1 MTETIRVA
9 DALARRLYD
18 AGCRWAFGIPGG
30 EVLTFIDALE
40 RAGIRFVLAKHENAA
55 GFMAEGVYHMTG
67 APGILVA
74 TVGPGVAN
82 ALNVAANA
90 EQDRVPLIVVSG
102 CVDEDE
108 AVTYNHQVFD
118 HQQVFR
124 PVVKASFRIAAGAI
138 EAQADKAVVIALDPR
153 PGPVHL
159 DLPISVAAA
168 EVTPSDL
175 PVRRSPGLVGVPAS
189 GAALD
194 TARVWLA
201 GAEKPIMVVGLDVL
215 SQGGEAQ
222 VRAFAER
229 FGIPTVATYK
239 AKGVVPDDSPLS
251 LGGAGLSPVADRQI
265 LPLLKDADLIV
276 LAGYDPIE
284 MRVGW
289 RNVWNPGTQ
298 RVIEVAAAPNTHY
311 MHHASVSFVGDV
323 GATLGVIGEGVEP
336 KTTRWPDGEPAKARQ
351 ALAGAYGQN
360 EAWGP
365 AAIVTTVRQAVP
377 RDAVITIDSG
387 AHRILTSQVWDSF
400 VPHAV
405 LQSTGLCTMGCA
417 LPLATGAKIAAP
429 ERAVI
434 AFTGDAGLE
443 MILGELVTLRDTRL
457 PVIVVVFVDTSLA
470 LIELKQRAM
479 TYANAGVDFP
489 ETDFAGIAEKLGG
502 RGVVCEDR
510 ATLDAAIREG
520 LTADTFTVCA
530 CRIDRKSYDG
540 RI

>member
-1 MTETIRVA
+1 MSGTVRAA
-9 DALARRLYD
+9 DLLARRLHD

-30 EVLTFIDALE
+30 EVLTFVDALE
-40 RAGIRFVLAKHENAA
+40 KAGIRFVLAKHENAA

-124 PVVKASFRIAAGAI
+124 PVVKASFRVVAGAVD
-138 EAQADKAVVIALDPR
+138 ALADKAVAIALDPR

-168 EVTPSDL
+168 QVPVPAL
-175 PVRRSPGLVGVPAS
+175 PTRRSPGLAGVPAP

-194 TARVWLA
+194 TARDWLA
-201 GAEKPIMVVGLDVL
+201 GAEKPVMVVGLDVL
-215 SQGGEAQ
+215 SQGGETR

-229 FGIPTVATYK
+229 FRIPTVATYK
-239 AKGVVPDDSPLS
+239 AKGIVPDDSPLS

-265 LPLLKDADLIV
+265 LPLLKAADLIV

-289 RNVWNPGTQ
+289 RNVWDAGSQ
-298 RVIEVAAAPNTHY
+298 RVIEIAAAPNTHY
-311 MHHASVSFVGDV
+311 MHQSSVSFVGDV
-323 GATLGVIGEGVEP
+323 GASLAVIGDGVEP
-336 KTTRWPDGEPAKARQ
+336 RATRWPGGEPARARE

-365 AAIVTTVRQAVP
+365 AAIVTTVRRSVP

-387 AHRILTSQVWDSF
+387 AHRILASQVWESL

-443 MILGELVTLRDTRL
+443 MVLGELVTLRDTRL
-457 PVIVVVFVDTSLA
+457 PVIVVVFVDASLA
-470 LIELKQRAM
+470 LIEMKQRSM
-479 TYANAGVDFP
+479 TYGNAGVDFA
-489 ETDFAGIAEKLGG
+489 ETDFAGVAEKLGG

-510 ATLDAAIREG
+510 ATLEAAIREG
-520 LTADTFTVCA
+520 LAADTFTLCA
-530 CRIDRKSYDG
+530 CRIDRKAYDG

>member
-1 MTETIRVA
+1 MSQTVRAA
-9 DALARRLYD
+9 DLLARRLYD

-30 EVLTFIDALE
+30 EVLTFVDALE
-40 RAGIRFVLAKHENAA
+40 KAGIRFVLAKHENAA

-118 HQQVFR
+118 HSQVFR
-124 PVVKASFRIAAGAI
+124 PVVKASFRVTAGAVD
-138 EAQADKAVVIALDPR
+138 AQADKAVAIALDPR

-168 EVTPSDL
+168 EVPVPAL
-175 PVRRSPGLVGVPAS
+175 PTRRSSGLAGVPAT

-194 TARVWLA
+194 TARDWLA
-201 GAEKPIMVVGLDVL
+201 GAERPVMVVGLDVL
-215 SQGGEAQ
+215 SQGGEAA
-222 VRAFAER
+222 VRAFAET

-239 AKGVVPDDSPLS
+239 AKGIVPDDSPLS
-251 LGGAGLSPVADRQI
+251 LGGAGLSPVADRQL
-265 LPLLKDADLIV
+265 LPVLKAADLIV

-289 RNVWNPGTQ
+289 RNVWDAGNQ

-311 MHHASVSFVGDV
+311 MHQSSISFVGDV
-323 GATLGVIGEGVEP
+323 GASLAVIGEGVEP
-336 KTTRWPDGEPAKARQ
+336 KATRWPGGEPAKVRE

-365 AAIVTTVRQAVP
+365 AAIVTTVRQTVP

-387 AHRILTSQVWDSF
+387 AHRILASQVWESF

-429 ERAVI
+429 ERAVV

-443 MILGELVTLRDTRL
+443 MVLGELVTLRDTGL
-457 PVIVVVFVDTSLA
+457 PVIVVVFVDASLA
-470 LIELKQRAM
+470 LIEMKQRSM
-479 TYANAGVDFP
+479 TYANAGVDFA
-489 ETDFAGIAEKLGG
+489 ETDFAGIARTLGG

-510 ATLDAAIREG
+510 ETLAAAIRDG
-520 LTADTFTVCA
+520 LGADTFTLCA

>member
-1 MTETIRVA
+1 MSDTIRVA
-9 DALARRLYD
+9 DALARRLYA

-138 EAQADKAVVIALDPR
+138 EAQADKAVAIALDPR

-168 EVTPSDL
+168 EFTPSDL
-175 PVRRSPGLVGVPAS
+175 PVRRSPGLAGIPAP

-194 TARVWLA
+194 TARDWLA

-215 SQGGEAQ
+215 SQGGEAK

-323 GATLGVIGEGVEP
+323 GATLETIGQDVRP
-336 KTTRWPDGEPAKARQ
+336 QAVRWPGGEPAKARE

-387 AHRILTSQVWDSF
+387 AHRILASQVWESF

-429 ERAVI
+429 DRAVV

-510 ATLDAAIREG
+510 ATLDAAIRAG
-520 LTADTFTVCA
+520 LTADTFTLCA

>member
-1 MTETIRVA
+1 MAATTRVA
-9 DALARRLYD
+9 DVLARRLYD

-138 EAQADKAVVIALDPR
+138 EAQADKAVAIALDPR

-159 DLPISVAAA
+159 DLPISVAVA
-168 EVTPSDL
+168 EITPSAL
-175 PVRRSPGLVGVPAS
+175 PVRRSPGLAGIPAP

-194 TARVWLA
+194 TARAWLA

-222 VRAFAER
+222 VRALAER

-239 AKGVVPDDSPLS
+239 AKGIVPDDSPLS

-323 GATLGVIGEGVEP
+323 GATLQTIGQGVESKP
-336 KTTRWPDGEPAKARQ
+336 VRWPAGEPAKARE

-387 AHRILTSQVWDSF
+387 AHRILASQVWESF

-417 LPLATGAKIAAP
+417 LPLATGAKIASP

-510 ATLDAAIREG
+510 ATLDAAIRDG
-520 LTADTFTVCA
+520 LTANTFTLCA
-530 CRIDRKSYDG
+530 CRIDRKSYDD

>member
-1 MTETIRVA
+1 MAETLRAA
-9 DALARRLYD
+9 DVLARRLHE
-18 AGCRWAFGIPGG
+18 AGCRIAFGIPGG
-30 EVLTFIDALE
+30 EVLTFVDALE
-40 RAGIRFVLAKHENAA
+40 KAGIRFVLAKHENAA
-55 GFMAEGVYHMTG
+55 GFMAEGAFHMTG

-74 TVGPGVAN
+74 TVGPGAAN
-82 ALNVAANA
+82 AVNVAANA
-90 EQDRVPLIVVSG
+90 EQDRVPLIVVTG

-108 AVTYNHQVFD
+108 AVTYTHQVFD

-124 PVVKASFRIAAGAI
+124 PVVKASFRVMAGAI
-138 EAQADKAVVIALDPR
+138 DALADKAVAIALDPR

-168 EVTPSDL
+168 EVPVAVL
-175 PVRRSPGLVGVPAS
+175 PARRSPGLAGVPAP

-194 TARVWLA
+194 TARAWLA

-215 SQGGEAQ
+215 SQGGEAR

-251 LGGAGLSPVADRQI
+251 LGGAGLSPVADKQI
-265 LPLLKDADLIV
+265 LPLLRAADLVV

-284 MRVGW
+284 MRAGW
-289 RNVWNPGTQ
+289 REVWNPGTQ
-298 RVIEVAAAPNTHY
+298 RVIEFAAAANTHY
-311 MHHASVSFVGDV
+311 MHHASLSFVGDV
-323 GATLGVIGEGVEP
+323 GRSLEAIGDGVTPGPV
-336 KTTRWPDGEPAKARQ
+336 RWPGGEPARARE
-351 ALAGAYGQN
+351 ALAGAFGQN
-360 EAWGP
+360 EDWGP
-365 AAIVTTVRQAVP
+365 AAIVTTVRRAVP

-387 AHRILTSQVWDSF
+387 AHRILASQVWESF

-417 LPLATGAKIAAP
+417 LPLATGAKMAAP
-429 ERAVI
+429 DRAVI

-443 MILGELVTLRDTRL
+443 MVLGELVTLRDSRL
-457 PVIVVVFVDTSLA
+457 PVIVVVFVDASLA
-470 LIELKQRAM
+470 LIEMKQRAM
-479 TYANAGVDFP
+479 TFANAGVDFA

-510 ATLDAAIREG
+510 ATLEAAIRAG
-520 LTADTFTVCA
+520 LAADTFTLCA

-540 RI
+540 RL

>member
-124 PVVKASFRIAAGAI
+124 PVVKASFRIAVGAI
-138 EAQADKAVVIALDPR
+138 EAQADKAVAIALDPR

-168 EVTPSDL
+168 EITPSDL
-175 PVRRSPGLVGVPAS
+175 PVRRSPGLAGVPAS

-194 TARVWLA
+194 TARDWLA

-215 SQGGEAQ
+215 SQGGEAK

-298 RVIEVAAAPNTHY
+298 QVIEIAAAPNTHY

-323 GATLGVIGEGVEP
+323 GATLGVIGDGVEP
-336 KTTRWPDGEPAKARQ
+336 KATRWPGGEPAKARQ

-365 AAIVTTVRQAVP
+365 AAIVTTVRQAAP

-417 LPLATGAKIAAP
+417 LPLATGAKIASP